1 MAEAMPGDMP
11 APTMEDFAAF
21 EQIRQEVSP
30 SEINETLLSA
40 AAEADPMAVAE
51 FKSELRDLDLPP
63 EVLDAL
69 DGMVDEILASPDRYA
84 EIRSHYLTQDMSE
97 ELLPEVFDPEFFG
110 ALSIALDEIRAT
122 SGEPARA
129 PQGFARGGIASLAS
143 QGRNGDTMLAHV
155 TPAEMRML
163 KDRGGSGTINPRTG
177 LPEFFSLKKIF
188 SKIGRAVKKFAR
200 STIGKIVIGTA
211 LFMFAGPM
219 AAQFMGLQAGG
230 MAATAVSGFVAGT
243 GSSLAAGES
252 LKDSLKAGAIGGIT
266 AGALQGASNTFGSGA
281 DLTGAT
287 QRAAKTAAEE
297 ASKQAASSLVS
308 EASSL
313 VPDAS
318 SIAQEGFKLGSG
330 TTTNPV
336 TGLPGPGTATA
347 ASLPVTDANALLRL
361 PKSVPATQG
370 LVAPGPITAAGPAN
384 TFVPRPVAT
393 VPGTVNQAALNT
405 GPGFSLST
413 GTAIPPGPPQG
424 IAALTGSGTGSAS
437 TVPTTFAQNIKG
449 ALTPGK
455 QDGIGF
461 VQGLKGAGR
470 QAYDFIS
477 PTAREA
483 AGADNIVSKFGPLV
497 ATGLGVMGLAGGYD
511 SESPGIPDGY
521 GGMMDDPAQALI
533 DANPELYRLRFGGVR
548 PISGTTYQT
557 YAPPP
562 PPPVYTAAQ
571 GSDSRGVASQHF
583 PEMDGPINGPGTG
596 TSDDVPA
603 MLSDGEFV
611 FTAKAVRN
619 MGDGSRR
626 KGAKKMYALMKKLEA
641 R

>member
-1 MAEAMPGDMP
+1 MAEAMPGGMP

-51 FKSELRDLDLPP
+51 FKAELRDLDLPP

-69 DGMVDEILASPDRYA
+69 DGMVDEILATPERYA
-84 EIRSHYLTQDMSE
+84 EIRAHYLTQDMSE
-97 ELLPEVFDPEFFG
+97 ELLPEAFDPEFFG

-129 PQGFARGGIASLAS
+129 PQGFAHGGIASL
-143 QGRNGDTMLAHV
+143 GRNGDTMLAHV
-155 TPAEMRML
+155 TPEEMRML
-163 KDRGGSGTINPRTG
+163 KDRGGAGTINPRTG

-200 STIGKIVIGTA
+200 STIGKIIIGTA

-266 AGALQGASNTFGSGA
+266 AGALQGASNTFGSGT

-297 ASKQAASSLVS
+297 ASKQAATSLAPNSVS
-308 EASSL
+308 LTGPAAA
-313 VPDAS
+313 P
-318 SIAQEGFKLGSG
+318 G
-330 TTTNPV
+330 TTGQI
-336 TGLPGPGTATA
+336 TGLPGAGTTVTDPNAVLRMPQSA
-347 ASLPVTDANALLRL
+347 AAPVTDPNALLRT
-361 PKSVPATQG
+361 PQSIPANQG
-370 LVAPGPITAAGPAN
+370 FAAPGPITAAGPSST

-393 VPGTVNQAALNT
+393 VPGTVNQAALNA

-413 GTAIPPGPPQG
+413 GTPIPSGPVPG
-424 IAALTGSGTGSAS
+424 IAGLTGSSTGPVPGAS
-437 TVPTTFAQNIKG
+437 FAQNIKG

-461 VQGLKGAGR
+461 AQGLKGAGR

-477 PTAREA
+477 PSARKA
-483 AGADNIVSKFGPLV
+483 AGADNLVSQYGPLA
-497 ATGLGVMGLAGGYD
+497 ATGLGVMGLAGGFG
-511 SESPGIPDGY
+511 SESPGIPEGY

-562 PPPVYTAAQ
+562 VYTAAH

>member
-1 MAEAMPGDMP
+1 MAEAMPGGMP

-69 DGMVDEILASPDRYA
+69 DGMVDEILASPERYA
-84 EIRSHYLTQDMSE
+84 EIRAHYLTQDMSE
-97 ELLPEVFDPEFFG
+97 ELLPEAFDPEFFG

-129 PQGFARGGIASLAS
+129 PQGFAHGGIASL
-143 QGRNGDTMLAHV
+143 GRNGDTMLAHV
-155 TPAEMRML
+155 TPEEMRML
-163 KDRGGSGTINPRTG
+163 KDRGGAGTINPRTG

-252 LKDSLKAGAIGGIT
+252 LKDSLKAGAIGGIV
-266 AGALQGASNTFGSGA
+266 AGASQGVSNTFGSGT

-297 ASKQAASSLVS
+297 ASKQAATSLAPSSVS
-308 EASSL
+308 LTGPAAA
-313 VPDAS
+313 P
-318 SIAQEGFKLGSG
+318 G
-330 TTTNPV
+330 TTGQI
-336 TGLPGPGTATA
+336 TGLPGAGTDPNAVLRMPQS
-347 ASLPVTDANALLRL
+347 ASAPVTDPNALLRT
-361 PKSVPATQG
+361 PQSIPANQG
-370 LVAPGPITAAGPAN
+370 FTAGPA
-384 TFVPRPVAT
+384 TTPAAFAPRPVAT

-413 GTAIPPGPPQG
+413 GTPIPPGPAQG
-424 IAALTGSGTGSAS
+424 IGAFTGSATGPAS
-437 TVPTTFAQNIKG
+437 TVPNTFTQNIKG

-461 VQGLKGAGR
+461 VDGLKGAGR

-477 PTAREA
+477 PSAREA
-483 AGADNIVSKFGPLV
+483 AGANNIISKYGPLA
-497 ATGLGVMGLAGGYD
+497 ATGLGVMGLAGGFD
-511 SESPGIPDGY
+511 SESPGIPEGY

-562 PPPVYTAAQ
+562 VYTAAH

>member
-1 MAEAMPGDMP
+1 MAEAMPGGMP

-69 DGMVDEILASPDRYA
+69 DGMVDEILASPERYA

-97 ELLPEVFDPEFFG
+97 ELLPEAFDPEFFG

-129 PQGFARGGIASLAS
+129 PQGFARGGIASL
-143 QGRNGDTMLAHV
+143 GRNGDTMLAHV
-155 TPAEMRML
+155 TPEEMRML
-163 KDRGGSGTINPRTG
+163 KDRGGAGTINPRTG

-266 AGALQGASNTFGSGA
+266 AGALQGASNTFGSGT

-297 ASKQAASSLVS
+297 ASKQAAT
-308 EASSL
+308 SL
-313 VPDAS
+313 VPDVAS
-318 SIAQEGFKLGSG
+318 IGNQGFAAPGPATAPG
-330 TTTNPV
+330 AT
-336 TGLPGPGTATA
+336 TGLPLGTP
-347 ASLPVTDANALLRL
+347 ASAPLPVTDPNALLRT
-361 PKSVPATQG
+361 PQSIPANQG
-370 LVAPGPITAAGPAN
+370 FAAPGPITAAGPSST
-384 TFVPRPVAT
+384 TFAPRPVAT
-393 VPGTVNQAALNT
+393 VPGTVNQAALNA

-413 GTAIPPGPPQG
+413 GTAIPPGPAQG
-424 IAALTGSGTGSAS
+424 IGAFTGSSTSPAATGAS
-437 TVPTTFAQNIKG
+437 FAQNIKG

-477 PTAREA
+477 PTARKA
-483 AGADNIVSKFGPLV
+483 AGADNLVSQYGPLV

-511 SESPGIPDGY
+511 SESPGIPEGY

-562 PPPVYTAAQ
+562 VYTAAH

>member
-1 MAEAMPGDMP
+1 MAEAMPGGMP
-11 APTMEDFAAF
+11 APTIEDFAAF

-51 FKSELRDLDLPP
+51 FKSELRDLDLPA

-69 DGMVDEILASPDRYA
+69 DDMVDEILTSPERYA
-84 EIRSHYLTQDMSE
+84 EIRSHYLTRDMSE
-97 ELLPEVFDPEFFG
+97 ELLPEAFDPEFFG

-122 SGEPARA
+122 SGESARA
-129 PQGFARGGIASLAS
+129 PQGFAHGGIASL
-143 QGRNGDTMLAHV
+143 GRNGDTMLAHV
-155 TPAEMRML
+155 TPEEMRML
-163 KDRGGSGTINPRTG
+163 KDRGGAGTINPRTG

-200 STIGKIVIGTA
+200 STIGKIIIGTA

-308 EASSL
+308 EASPL

-336 TGLPGPGTATA
+336 TGLPGPGTSTT
-347 ASLPVTDANALLRL
+347 ASLPVTDPNALLRT
-361 PKSVPATQG
+361 PQSIPANQG
-370 LVAPGPITAAGPAN
+370 FAAPGPITAAGPAN

-393 VPGTVNQAALNT
+393 IPGNVNQAALNT

-413 GTAIPPGPPQG
+413 GAPIPRGAPQG
-424 IAALTGSGTGSAS
+424 IAGLTGSSSSSAS

-461 VQGLKGAGR
+461 VEGLKGAGR

-477 PTAREA
+477 PSARKA
-483 AGADNIVSKFGPLV
+483 AGADNIVSQFGPLA
-497 ATGLGVMGLAGGYD
+497 ATGLGVMGLAGGFG
-511 SESPGIPDGY
+511 SESPGIPEGY

-557 YAPPP
+557 YD
-562 PPPVYTAAQ
+562 PPPVYAAAH

>member
-1 MAEAMPGDMP
+1 M
-11 APTMEDFAAF
+11 
-21 EQIRQEVSP
+21 
-30 SEINETLLSA
+30 
-40 AAEADPMAVAE
+40 
-51 FKSELRDLDLPP
+51 
-63 EVLDAL
+63 
-69 DGMVDEILASPDRYA
+69 
-84 EIRSHYLTQDMSE
+84 
-97 ELLPEVFDPEFFG
+97 
-110 ALSIALDEIRAT
+110 
-122 SGEPARA
+122 
-129 PQGFARGGIASLAS
+129 
-143 QGRNGDTMLAHV
+143 
-155 TPAEMRML
+155 
-163 KDRGGSGTINPRTG
+163 
-177 LPEFFSLKKIF
+177 
-188 SKIGRAVKKFAR
+188 
-200 STIGKIVIGTA
+200 
-211 LFMFAGPM
+211 
-219 AAQFMGLQAGG
+219 
-230 MAATAVSGFVAGT
+230 
-243 GSSLAAGES
+243 
-252 LKDSLKAGAIGGIT
+252 
-266 AGALQGASNTFGSGA
+266 SNTFGSGT

-297 ASKQAASSLVS
+297 ASKQAATSLAPNSVS
-308 EASSL
+308 LTGPAAA
-313 VPDAS
+313 P
-318 SIAQEGFKLGSG
+318 G
-330 TTTNPV
+330 TTGQI
-336 TGLPGPGTATA
+336 TGLPGAGTTVTDPNAVLRMPQSA
-347 ASLPVTDANALLRL
+347 AAPVTDPNALLRT
-361 PKSVPATQG
+361 PQSIPVNQG
-370 LVAPGPITAAGPAN
+370 FTAGPA
-384 TFVPRPVAT
+384 TTPAAFAPRPVAT

-413 GTAIPPGPPQG
+413 GTPIPPGTTQG
-424 IAALTGSGTGSAS
+424 IGAFTGSSTGSGS

-483 AGADNIVSKFGPLV
+483 AGADNIVSKFGPLA
-497 ATGLGVMGLAGGYD
+497 ATGLGVMGLAGGFG
-511 SESPGIPDGY
+511 SESPGIPEGY

-562 PPPVYTAAQ
+562 VYAAAH

>member
-1 MAEAMPGDMP
+1 MADAMPGAAP

-97 ELLPEVFDPEFFG
+97 ELLPEAFDPEFFG

-129 PQGFARGGIASLAS
+129 PQGFARGGIASL
-143 QGRNGDTMLAHV
+143 GRNGDTMLAHV
-155 TPAEMRML
+155 TPEEMRML
-163 KDRGGSGTINPRTG
+163 KDRGGAGTINPRTG

-252 LKDSLKAGAIGGIT
+252 LKDSLKAGAIGGII
-266 AGALQGASNTFGSGA
+266 AGASQGVSNTFGSGT

-297 ASKQAASSLVS
+297 ASKQAATSLAPNSVS
-308 EASSL
+308 LTGPAAA
-313 VPDAS
+313 P
-318 SIAQEGFKLGSG
+318 G
-330 TTTNPV
+330 TTGQI
-336 TGLPGPGTATA
+336 TGLPGAGTTVTDPNAVLRMPQSA
-347 ASLPVTDANALLRL
+347 AAPVTDPNVLLRT
-361 PKSVPATQG
+361 PQSIPVNQG
-370 LVAPGPITAAGPAN
+370 FTAGPA
-384 TFVPRPVAT
+384 TTPAAFAPRPVAT

-413 GTAIPPGPPQG
+413 GTPIPPGTTQG
-424 IAALTGSGTGSAS
+424 IGAFTGSSTGSGS

-483 AGADNIVSKFGPLV
+483 AGADNIVSKFGPLA
-497 ATGLGVMGLAGGYD
+497 ATGLGVMGLAGGFG
-511 SESPGIPDGY
+511 SESPGIPEGY

-562 PPPVYTAAQ
+562 VYAAAH

>member
-1 MAEAMPGDMP
+1 MAEAMPGGMP

-51 FKSELRDLDLPP
+51 FKSELRNLDLPP

-84 EIRSHYLTQDMSE
+84 EIRAHYLTQDMSE
-97 ELLPEVFDPEFFG
+97 ELLPEAFDPEFFG

-129 PQGFARGGIASLAS
+129 PQGFAHGGIASL
-143 QGRNGDTMLAHV
+143 GRNGDTMLAHV
-155 TPAEMRML
+155 TPEEMRML
-163 KDRGGSGTINPRTG
+163 KDRGGAGTINPRTG

-252 LKDSLKAGAIGGIT
+252 LKDSLKAGAIGGII
-266 AGALQGASNTFGSGA
+266 AGASQGVSNTFGSGT

-297 ASKQAASSLVS
+297 ASKQAATSLTK
-308 EASSL
+308 
-313 VPDAS
+313 
-318 SIAQEGFKLGSG
+318 EGFNLGTATTPS
-330 TTTNPV
+330 TTNTTGQI
-336 TGLPGPGTATA
+336 TGLPGAGTDPNAVLRMPQS
-347 ASLPVTDANALLRL
+347 ASAPVTDPNALLRT
-361 PKSVPATQG
+361 PQSIPANQG
-370 LVAPGPITAAGPAN
+370 FTAGPATTPT
-384 TFVPRPVAT
+384 TFAPRPVAT
-393 VPGTVNQAALNT
+393 VPGTVNQAALNA

-413 GTAIPPGPPQG
+413 GTPIPPGTTQG
-424 IAALTGSGTGSAS
+424 IGAFTGSGTGSAS

-449 ALTPGK
+449 AFTPGK

-461 VQGLKGAGR
+461 VDGLKGAGR

-477 PTAREA
+477 PSARKA
-483 AGADNIVSKFGPLV
+483 AGADNLVSQFGPLA
-497 ATGLGVMGLAGGYD
+497 ATGLGVMGLAGGFD
-511 SESPGIPDGY
+511 SESPGIPEGY

-562 PPPVYTAAQ
+562 VYTAAH